1 MNHSKKAQTK
11 HNIHPLI
18 IERWSA
24 RSFSEKSIPSQTME
38 ALFEAASW
46 SASSMNEQP
55 WEYLWSE
62 KGSETFDKMVDCLM
76 EGNQPWAKNGSHML
90 LSLAKRKF
98 ENKSFANRHHMH
110 DVGAANSTLLMQA
123 AHVDIYGHMM
133 GGFLMDKT
141 LEAFEIDPEKYEI
154 ACLIVLG
161 YLDAPER
168 LDEPFHGR
176 ELASRTRKSVS
187 EFTKEL
193 K

>member
-11 HNIHPLI
+11 HSIHPLI

-24 RSFSEKSIPSQTME
+24 RSFSDKLISSQTME

-62 KGSETFDKMVDCLM
+62 KGSEAFDKMVDCLM
-76 EGNQPWAKNGSHML
+76 DGNQPWAKNGSHML

-98 ENKSFANRHHMH
+98 EYKSRENRHHMH
-110 DVGAANSTLLMQA
+110 DVGAANSALLMQA
-123 AHVDIYGHMM
+123 AYVDIFGHMM
-133 GGFLMDKT
+133 GGFHMDKT
-141 LEAFEIDPEKYEI
+141 LEAFGIDPEKYEI

-161 YLDAPER
+161 YLDAPEK
-168 LDEPFHGR
+168 LDEPFHER
-176 ELASRTRKSVS
+176 ELAPRTRKPVS
-187 EFTKEL
+187 EFSKKL
-193 K
+193 N